1 MRLLPC
7 METAL
12 QLHEN
17 RTPLEQKVS
26 RRPSPCITAHRRAAF
41 AACPPG
47 NGIAFPAPS
56 PCAPSAKPP
65 PPPRRAQGRG
75 SGCCSTARRDP
86 QVGLLLPGTL
96 RLFVCIFRLIFY
108 QLSVRRGQ
116 GHAAQHLPWQR
127 AGGKQQRSAPKS
139 TFHSKKKGIK
149 RAKKIPPNIYSGG
162 KKKAGTPSLSVAT
175 MVFIFNQIK
184 LSLSP
189 SIGSSF
195 PCLLPGL
202 HAHVGMRGCARLCF
216 ASRDRP
222 ADRGTD
228 AELGQTPARP

>member
-1 MRLLPC
+1 MSSFSKATPSFQEGAGQGVGLLQHS
-7 METAL
+7 T
-12 QLHEN
+12 
-17 RTPLEQKVS
+17 KG
-26 RRPSPCITAHRRAAF
+26 PSGWAF
-41 AACPPG
+41 AAG
-47 NGIAFPAPS
+47 HFEAF
-56 PCAPSAKPP
+56 
-65 PPPRRAQGRG
+65 
-75 SGCCSTARRDP
+75 
-86 QVGLLLPGTL
+86 
-96 RLFVCIFRLIFY
+96 FFCIFRLIFY

-139 TFHSKKKGIK
+139 TFHSKKK
-149 RAKKIPPNIYSGG
+149 RHQEG
-162 KKKAGTPSLSVAT
+162 KKDPTEHLFWGEKKGRNPFPLSGHSGFHFQPDKAEP
-175 MVFIFNQIK
+175 
-184 LSLSP
+184 SP

-228 AELGQTPARP
+228 TELGQTPARP